1 VGMEPASI
9 ETTCSCSDLRAG
21 IKSSHQ
27 CGEVCMP
34 NYEFVCKACNRN
46 FSKILHIAEHD
57 KEKTSCPYCGSDEVQ
72 QSWSIFSAVTSK
84 KSA

>member
-1 VGMEPASI
+1 
-9 ETTCSCSDLRAG
+9 
-21 IKSSHQ
+21 
-27 CGEVCMP
+27 MP